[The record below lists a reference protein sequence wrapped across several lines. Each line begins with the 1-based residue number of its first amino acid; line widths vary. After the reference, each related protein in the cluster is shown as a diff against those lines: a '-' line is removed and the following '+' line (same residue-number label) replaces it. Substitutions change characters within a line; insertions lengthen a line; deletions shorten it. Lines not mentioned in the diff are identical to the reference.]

1 MTDEAGQAQP
11 RVLIVDDSRMVRASI
26 AKQIRG
32 SFDVREEAD
41 GEAGWQALL
50 VDPTIEVVI
59 SDIGMPKL
67 DGFGLLERIRAS
79 RVARVHEL
87 PVLVISGDE
96 ENEAREKARQLGAN
110 DFITKGIG
118 SVELLARLQSLLTL
132 ASARRQLEESREALA
147 SHSPVDPVSG
157 LVTPA
162 YLQWHGNQEMSLA
175 RRRQAAISAMAI
187 QIDGFEA
194 IVERYGGHIA
204 KLITRKLSKILSTKV
219 RKEDTVAQLAEAQFA
234 VLSPS
239 TDIDGCG
246 AFALRL
252 RRTIDKMVMTY
263 REERIRITISVGLA
277 NSGTDSIE
285 SLSRLIG
292 LAVQRAASGSS
303 AGGDRVIS
311 HDGEVDATTIGRFA
325 RLPISI
331 DHVLVQL
338 RSGAGEEVWARN
350 RDVIDTLLPLF
361 ELIESRL
368 GCGIPVESLR
378 QLAQTPPGNQP
389 AERPESS
396 NN

>member
-1 MTDEAGQAQP
+1 MTDEDAQAQP

-50 VDPTIEVVI
+50 VDPTIELVI

-87 PVLVISGDE
+87 PVLIISGDE
-96 ENEAREKARQLGAN
+96 ESDAREKARALGAN

-132 ASARRQLEESREALA
+132 ASARRELEQSREALA
-147 SHSPVDPVSG
+147 AQSPVDPVSG

-162 YLQWHGNQEMSLA
+162 YLHWHGTQEMSLA
-175 RRRQAAISAMAI
+175 RRRQAAISAMVI
-187 QIDGFEA
+187 QIDDYEA
-194 IVERYGGHIA
+194 LVERYGGHIA
-204 KLITRKLSKILSTKV
+204 GLVTRKLSKILSTKV
-219 RKEDTVAQLAEAQFA
+219 RKEDTVAQLAAAQFA

-263 REERIRITISVGLA
+263 RDERIRITISAGLA
-277 NSGTDSIE
+277 NSATDSVE

-292 LAVQRAASGSS
+292 VAVQRAVAGTS
-303 AGGDRVIS
+303 AGGDRVIA
-311 HDGEVDATTIGRFA
+311 HEGEVDATTIGRFS
-325 RLPISI
+325 RLPVSI
-331 DHVLVQL
+331 DHALMQL
-338 RSGAGEEVWARN
+338 RSGADAEVWGRG
-350 RDVIDTLLPLF
+350 RDVINTLLPLF

-368 GCGIPVESLR
+368 GCGMPVESLR
-378 QLAQTPPGNQP
+378 QFAQTRPDDEP

>member
-1 MTDEAGQAQP
+1 M
-11 RVLIVDDSRMVRASI
+11 
-26 AKQIRG
+26 
-32 SFDVREEAD
+32 
-41 GEAGWQALL
+41 
-50 VDPTIEVVI
+50 
-59 SDIGMPKL
+59 
-67 DGFGLLERIRAS
+67 
-79 RVARVHEL
+79 
-87 PVLVISGDE
+87 
-96 ENEAREKARQLGAN
+96 
-110 DFITKGIG
+110 
-118 SVELLARLQSLLTL
+118 
-132 ASARRQLEESREALA
+132 A

-292 LAVQRAASGSS
+292 LAMQRRERQQC
-303 AGGDRVIS
+303 GGDRVIS

-338 RSGAGEEVWARN
+338 RSG
-350 RDVIDTLLPLF
+350 
-361 ELIESRL
+361 
-368 GCGIPVESLR
+368 
-378 QLAQTPPGNQP
+378 LAKRSGQET
-389 AERPESS
+389 AM
-396 NN
+396 

>member
-1 MTDEAGQAQP
+1 MSDEAGQAQP

-204 KLITRKLSKILSTKV
+204 KLDYPQALQDSEYQGAQGGHGCAASGGAV
-219 RKEDTVAQLAEAQFA
+219 RGVVAEHRHR
-234 VLSPS
+234 
-239 TDIDGCG
+239 
-246 AFALRL
+246 RL
-252 RRTIDKMVMTY
+252 RR
-263 REERIRITISVGLA
+263 IRTAPAPYHRQDG
-277 NSGTDSIE
+277 DD
-285 SLSRLIG
+285 LS
-292 LAVQRAASGSS
+292 
-303 AGGDRVIS
+303 
-311 HDGEVDATTIGRFA
+311 
-325 RLPISI
+325 
-331 DHVLVQL
+331 
-338 RSGAGEEVWARN
+338 
-350 RDVIDTLLPLF
+350 
-361 ELIESRL
+361 
-368 GCGIPVESLR
+368 
-378 QLAQTPPGNQP
+378 
-389 AERPESS
+389 
-396 NN
+396 